1 MKLIE
6 LHGVERTSKIAIN
19 ESFLNLPHW
28 VGNKNSII
36 ITDSNVRNYY
46 GDYFKEWNIIEIG
59 IGETCK
65 TLKTVEYIYEELVK
79 LEANRSWFI
88 IGMGG
93 GIVCDITGFVA
104 STFMRGLSFGFVST
118 SLLSQVDASIGGK
131 NGVNFHGYKNMIGVF
146 NQPEFVICDTTMLKT
161 LPEVERANG
170 FAEVVKHAIIG
181 DRKLFNLLE
190 EHPEKAFNLDPLF
203 MENIIH
209 ACLEVKKNV
218 VEKDEKEKGERR
230 VLNFGHTL
238 GHALEKV
245 TGISHGSGVSIGM
258 MFAAGLSVKRNL
270 LAERDAIRLRNV
282 LMSLGLPVTIDCD
295 PDKLKEA
302 IRKDKKRE
310 GRGIHFILFKSIGE
324 PVIEEI
330 GMEELEEAIENDL
343 CLH

>member
-1 MKLIE
+1 MKQIE

-19 ESFLNLPHW
+19 ESFLNLLHW
-28 VGNKNSII
+28 VGNRNRVI

-65 TLKTVEYIYEELVK
+65 TLKTIEYIYEELVK
-79 LEANRSWFI
+79 LEADRSWFI

-93 GIVCDITGFVA
+93 GIVCDITGFAA
-104 STFMRGLSFGFVST
+104 STYMRGVPFGFVST

-170 FAEVVKHAIIG
+170 FAEVVKHAVIG
-181 DRKLFNLLE
+181 DERLFNLLE
-190 EHPEKAFNLDPLF
+190 EHPEKASNLDPLF
-203 MENIIH
+203 MENVIY

-270 LAERDAIRLRNV
+270 LAEGDAIRLRNV
-282 LMSLGLPVTIDCD
+282 LISLGLPVTINCEKS
-295 PDKLKEA
+295 KLKEA
-302 IRKDKKRE
+302 IHKDKKRE
-310 GRGIHFILFKSIGE
+310 GRGIHFILLKSIGK
-324 PVIEEI
+324 PVIQEI
-330 GMEELEEAIENDL
+330 GMDELEEEIDNDL